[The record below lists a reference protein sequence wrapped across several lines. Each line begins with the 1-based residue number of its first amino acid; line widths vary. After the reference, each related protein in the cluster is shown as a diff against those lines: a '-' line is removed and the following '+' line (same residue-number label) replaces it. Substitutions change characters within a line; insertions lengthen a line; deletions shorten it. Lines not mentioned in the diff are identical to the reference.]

1 MTVLYRNEPVVVWQ
15 VNRIAPY
22 PDWVQEAF
30 DKNIMVWVDDHVRIL
45 MAALQ
50 PSALDNAKTGAVGT
64 MAGGFGGYGMYVLA
78 YPGDYLD
85 VSNHRVVSEKTF
97 QKEYNIV

>member
-1 MTVLYRNEPVVVWQ
+1 MTVLYCNEPVVVWQ

-30 DKNIMVWVDDHVRIL
+30 DKNIIVWVDDHVRIL

-50 PSALDNAKTGAVGT
+50 PSALENVKTGAVGT
-64 MAGGFGGYGMYVLA
+64 MVGGFGGYGMYVLA

-97 QKEYNIV
+97 QKEYNMI

>member
-1 MTVLYRNEPVVVWQ
+1 MVWH

-22 PDWVQEAF
+22 PDGVQEAF
-30 DKNIMVWVDDHVRIL
+30 DKNIIVWVDDHVRIL

-50 PSALDNAKTGAVGT
+50 PSALENAKTGAVGT

-97 QKEYNIV
+97 QKEYNMI